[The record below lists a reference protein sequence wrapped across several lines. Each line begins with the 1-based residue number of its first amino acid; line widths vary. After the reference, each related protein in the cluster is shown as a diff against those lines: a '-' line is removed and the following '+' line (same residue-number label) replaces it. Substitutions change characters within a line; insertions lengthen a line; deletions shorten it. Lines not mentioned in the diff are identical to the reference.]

1 MTYMYEDYYE
11 VQEYILNSE
20 CMNPEPQLD
29 LSLLESIPKSD
40 GVPPWMHKEEDKIP
54 MVDISNP
61 ENHEPWFLLS
71 NCDIDWGC

>member
-29 LSLLESIPKSD
+29 LSLLETIPVST
-40 GVPPWMHKEEDKIP
+40 GIPPWMHNVTDRIP
-54 MVDISNP
+54 EYD
-61 ENHEPWFLLS
+61 HTDWFL
-71 NCDIDWGC
+71 NPNNITDWGC